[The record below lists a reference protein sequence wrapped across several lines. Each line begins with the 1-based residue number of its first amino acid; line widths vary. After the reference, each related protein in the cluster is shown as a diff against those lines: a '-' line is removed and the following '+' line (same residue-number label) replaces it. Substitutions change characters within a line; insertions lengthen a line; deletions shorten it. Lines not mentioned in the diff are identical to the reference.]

1 MMSPENSVVLH
12 KGLDNVYVAESSIC
26 YIDGENSKL
35 FYRGYSV
42 EELAQSST
50 FEEVAFLLIYGWL
63 PKKEELEGFVRS
75 LKESYFPPQEVL
87 TWLKTLGAKA
97 HPMDVLRTSI
107 SMLSLYDDQGA
118 DNSLEANRLRGLRV
132 IGVTPTIIASFARI
146 RRGLNPV
153 EPKTDLPIASNFLY
167 MLRGSEPDSFDAS
180 VMDKAMILHA
190 EHEMNASTFSCI
202 VTASTLS
209 DMYSAITA
217 GIATL
222 KGPLHGGANEA
233 ALKYIQS
240 VGSPEKATEAVEKTL
255 NAKQRIMGFGHRV
268 YKNYDPRYLI
278 LKPLAK
284 QLGERKGTLNL
295 YLTAEAVEHAAI
307 ERLSQH
313 KLFPN
318 VDFYSGLV
326 FNALGIDTDLFT
338 PIFAMSRNAGWV
350 AHVLEYLADNRLIRP
365 KAYYTGKLNK
375 PYVEIER
382 RGGTIEG

>member
-1 MMSPENSVVLH
+1 MSSENTVVLH

-42 EELAQSST
+42 EDLAQRST

-63 PKKEELEGFVRS
+63 PKREEYEGFVRT
-75 LKESYFPPQEVL
+75 LRESYTPPQEVL
-87 TWLKTLGAKA
+87 AWLKTLPSQA
-97 HPMDVLRTSI
+97 HPMDVLRTAI
-107 SMLSLYDDQGA
+107 SMLSLYDRQEVDGG
-118 DNSLEANRLRGLRV
+118 LEANRLRGLRV

-146 RRGLNPV
+146 RRGVNPV
-153 EPKTDLPIASNFLY
+153 EPKMDLPIASNFLY
-167 MLRGSEPDSFDAS
+167 MLRGTEPDAFDAS

-217 GIATL
+217 GVATL

-240 VGSPEKATEAVEKTL
+240 VGSPEKAAEAVDRTL
-255 NAKQRIMGFGHRV
+255 AAKQRIMGFGHRV
-268 YKNYDPRYLI
+268 YKNYDPRYMI

-295 YLTAEAVEHAAI
+295 YLTAEAVERAAV

-326 FNALGIDTDLFT
+326 FNALGIETDLFT
-338 PIFAMSRNAGWV
+338 PVFAMSRNAGWV
-350 AHVLEYLADNRLIRP
+350 AHVLEYLADNRLVRP
-365 KAYYTGKLNK
+365 KAYYTGKLNS
-375 PYVEIER
+375 PYVEMDR
-382 RGGTIEG
+382 RGDKVEG